1 MQTNI
6 ARNRYHPLSIGAHWL
21 TLLLL
26 IAVYGLIEL
35 RDVYPKGS
43 DPRAAMEAW
52 HYTLGMTVFGLV
64 FIRLALSA
72 VFRAPPIAPRP
83 PKWQRSLAKPMH
95 WVLYGFLLVMPLLG
109 WLTVSANGR
118 PLPFFGWELPALI
131 GPNKALGRN
140 IKEVHETIGVL
151 GYYLIGLHALA
162 ALFHHYFMRDDT
174 LQRMLPWRERTGSP
188 ARSRSFRSA

>member
-1 MQTNI
+1 
-6 ARNRYHPLSIGAHWL
+6 
-21 TLLLL
+21 
-26 IAVYGLIEL
+26 
-35 RDVYPKGS
+35 
-43 DPRAAMEAW
+43 
-52 HYTLGMTVFGLV
+52 
-64 FIRLALSA
+64 
-72 VFRAPPIAPRP
+72 
-83 PKWQRSLAKPMH
+83 
-95 WVLYGFLLVMPLLG
+95 MPLLG